1 MTKDSGRKPEGAPE
15 RSPKSWRR
23 RPFGRRQEGAKRF
36 SVQPW
41 RFLSVREDARDV
53 DQDRLVTKRLRSPCS
68 ASESCR
74 LAMPHKFNFA
84 EIDRLD

>member
-36 SVQPW
+36 SVQPT
-41 RFLSVREDARDV
+41 RDV
-53 DQDRLVTKRLRSPCS
+53 DQDRLVTKRLWSPCS

>member
-36 SVQPW
+36 S
-41 RFLSVREDARDV
+41 EDARDV
-53 DQDRLVTKRLRSPCS
+53 DQDRLVTKRLWSPCS